1 METIFH
7 PATKRG
13 SANFGWLHARY
24 SFSFANYFNPEKM
37 NFGLLRVLNDDL
49 VAPGKGFPTH
59 PHQNMEIISI
69 PLAGTIQH
77 KDSMGNSSEITS
89 GEIQVMSAGT
99 GVEHSE
105 WNPGNETLN
114 LLQIWIFTAEENV
127 TPRYDQKNFQD
138 LLVTNQLVTLVTP
151 KNKPQ
156 KDSLYIHQNAFLSMG
171 RFEKNT
177 NYSYLLNE
185 KTNGIY
191 LFLIEGEILVNSQTL
206 QKRDAIGIWD
216 TETVAIDFVTDSQLL
231 VIEVPMN

>member
-7 PATKRG
+7 KASKRG
-13 SANFGWLHARY
+13 SANFGWLNAHY

-59 PHQNMEIISI
+59 PHKNMEIISI

-77 KDSMGNSSEITS
+77 KDSMGNSSEIKS
-89 GEIQVMSAGT
+89 GEVQVMSAGA

-105 WNPGNETLN
+105 WNPGSETLN
-114 LLQIWIFTAEENV
+114 LLQIWIFTAEEN
-127 TPRYDQKNFQD
+127 TKPRYDQKNFKD
-138 LLVTNQLVTLVTP
+138 LLEPNKLVPLVTP
-151 KNKPQ
+151 KDKQ
-156 KDSLYIHQNAFLSMG
+156 KEDSLFINQNAFLSMG
-171 RFEKNT
+171 NFEKGI

-185 KTNGIY
+185 NNNGIY
-191 LFLIEGEILVNSQTL
+191 LFLIEGEITVDGQLL
-206 QKRDAIGIWD
+206 HKRDAIGCWD
-216 TETVAIDFVTDSQLL
+216 TKEVKIDFNTNSKLL